1 MSVTA
6 EMRDGILR
14 SNCEFGAETLYE
26 INVYVRG
33 RCPFG
38 NQVYWFFISTVSFFS
53 RSSDWD
59 QLIKPLL
66 EAQIP
71 EFLQPFLP
79 IISETNF

>member
-1 MSVTA
+1 MVSVTA

-14 SNCEFGAETLYE
+14 SHCEFGAETLYE
-26 INVYVRG
+26 LNVYVRG

-38 NQVYWFFISTVSFFS
+38 NQVYWVFISTVSFFS

-66 EAQIP
+66 RGTDPRVLKA
-71 EFLQPFLP
+71 F
-79 IISETNF
+79 SNHNK